1 VSITVAL
8 DAMGG
13 DLAPQATVA
22 GAIRAAEAGHE
33 VALVGDE
40 AVLAEELAKHEIVP
54 SGVRIVHA
62 PDVIDMHEQPSL
74 ATARR
79 RGSSIYVGLEL
90 LKNGEAGA
98 FVSNGNTGAV
108 LALSLLVIGK
118 LPGVD
123 RPALAALIPPRT
135 AGPTLLL
142 DVGANAESR
151 PLQLVQ
157 WGAIGAEY
165 MKVAF
170 GVANPKVGL
179 LNIGEEPSKGSP
191 LVVEANKAL
200 SQIPINFIGNIEGGD
215 IARREIDV
223 IVTDGFT
230 GNVVLKL
237 IEGMATAIL
246 GSVRDAA
253 SGSMRARLGGLL
265 LMPAVRDIRQRFDYR
280 QYGGA
285 PLIGVNG
292 MVLVG
297 HGRSDVV
304 AVGNAI
310 ATAATAAELGA
321 LDAFAAAVERSGV
334 SEGESSEEGSR

>member
-1 VSITVAL
+1 MSITVAL

-13 DLAPQATVA
+13 DFAPQATVT
-22 GAIRAAEAGHE
+22 GAIQAAEAGYE

-40 AVLAEELAKHEIVP
+40 AVLKAELATHEVVP
-54 SGVRIVHA
+54 SGIRIVHA
-62 PDVIDMHEQPSL
+62 PDAIDMHEQPSL

-90 LKNGEAGA
+90 VKNGEAGA

-108 LALSLLVIGK
+108 LALSLMVIGK

-123 RPALAALIPPRT
+123 RPALAAVIPPRT
-135 AGPTLLL
+135 GGPTLIL

-157 WGAIGAEY
+157 WGAMGAEY

-170 GVANPKVGL
+170 GVPDPKVGL
-179 LNIGEEPSKGSP
+179 LSIGEEPSKGST

-200 SQIPINFIGNIEGGD
+200 AQTSVNFVGNVEGGD
-215 IARREIDV
+215 IAHSDVDV

-237 IEGMATAIL
+237 IEGLATSIL

-253 SGSMRARLGGLL
+253 SESMRARVGGLL
-265 LMPAVRDIRQRFDYR
+265 LMPSLRSIRQRFDYR

-292 MVLVG
+292 IVLVG
-297 HGRSDVV
+297 HGRSDAIAV
-304 AVGNAI
+304 ANAI
-310 ATAATAAELGA
+310 RSSATAAEFGA
-321 LDAFAAAVERSGV
+321 RDAFAAAVVQVGQI
-334 SEGESSEEGSR
+334 GE

>member
-1 VSITVAL
+1 MSITVAL

-13 DLAPQATVA
+13 DFAPQATVA

-40 AVLAEELAKHEIVP
+40 AALTEELAKHEIVP

-62 PDVIDMHEQPSL
+62 PDVVDMHETPSL

-79 RGSSIYVGLEL
+79 RSSSIYVGLEL
-90 LKNGEAGA
+90 LKSGEAGA

-108 LALSLLVIGK
+108 LALSLVVIGK

-123 RPALAALIPPRT
+123 RPALAAVIPPRS

-170 GVANPKVGL
+170 GVRDPKVGL
-179 LNIGEEPSKGSP
+179 MNIGEEPSKGSP

-200 SQIPINFIGNIEGGD
+200 AQIPINFIGNIEGGD
-215 IARREIDV
+215 IARSEIDV
-223 IVTDGFT
+223 VVTDGFT

-237 IEGMATAIL
+237 IEGMATSIL

-253 SGSMRARLGGLL
+253 SESMRARIGGLL
-265 LMPAVRDIRQRFDYR
+265 LMPSVRAIRQRFDYR

-297 HGRSDVV
+297 HGRSDAV
-304 AVGNAI
+304 AVENGI
-310 ATAATAAELGA
+310 RTAASAAELGA
-321 LDAFAAAVERSGV
+321 LDAFAAAVERSGL
-334 SEGESSEEGSR
+334 SEEG

>member
-1 VSITVAL
+1 MSITVAL

-13 DLAPQATVA
+13 DFAPQATVT

-40 AVLAEELAKHEIVP
+40 AVLKAELATHEVVP
-54 SGVRIVHA
+54 SGIRIVHA
-62 PDVIDMHEQPSL
+62 PDAIDMHEQPSL

-90 LKNGEAGA
+90 VKNGEAGA

-108 LALSLLVIGK
+108 LALSLMVIGK

-123 RPALAALIPPRT
+123 RPALAAVIPPRT
-135 AGPTLLL
+135 GGPTLIL

-157 WGAIGAEY
+157 WGAMGAEY

-170 GVANPKVGL
+170 GVPDPKVGL
-179 LNIGEEPSKGSP
+179 LSIGEEPSKGST

-200 SQIPINFIGNIEGGD
+200 AQTSVNFVGNVEGGD
-215 IARREIDV
+215 IAHSDVDV

-237 IEGMATAIL
+237 IEGLATSIL

-253 SGSMRARLGGLL
+253 GDSMRARLGGLL
-265 LMPAVRDIRQRFDYR
+265 LMPSLRSIRQRFDYR

-292 MVLVG
+292 IVLVG
-297 HGRSDVV
+297 HGRSDAIAV
-304 AVGNAI
+304 ANAI
-310 ATAATAAELGA
+310 RSSATAAEFGA
-321 LDAFAAAVERSGV
+321 RDAFAAAVVQVGQI
-334 SEGESSEEGSR
+334 GE

>member
-1 VSITVAL
+1 MSITVAL

-13 DLAPQATVA
+13 DFAPQATVT
-22 GAIRAAEAGHE
+22 GAIRAAEAGYE

-40 AVLAEELAKHEIVP
+40 AVLKAELATHEVVP
-54 SGVRIVHA
+54 SGIRIVHA
-62 PDVIDMHEQPSL
+62 PDAIDMHEQPSL

-90 LKNGEAGA
+90 VKNGEAGA

-108 LALSLLVIGK
+108 LALSLMVIGK

-123 RPALAALIPPRT
+123 RPALAAVIPPRT
-135 AGPTLLL
+135 GGPTLIL

-157 WGAIGAEY
+157 WGAMGAEY

-170 GVANPKVGL
+170 GVPDPKVGL
-179 LNIGEEPSKGSP
+179 LSIGEEPSKGST

-200 SQIPINFIGNIEGGD
+200 AQTSVNFVGNVEGGD
-215 IARREIDV
+215 IAHSDVDV

-237 IEGMATAIL
+237 IEGLATSIL

-253 SGSMRARLGGLL
+253 SESMRARVGGLL
-265 LMPAVRDIRQRFDYR
+265 LMPSLRSIRQRFDYR

-292 MVLVG
+292 IVLVG
-297 HGRSDVV
+297 HGRSDAIAV
-304 AVGNAI
+304 ANAI
-310 ATAATAAELGA
+310 RSSATAAEFGA
-321 LDAFAAAVERSGV
+321 RDAFAAAVVQVGQI
-334 SEGESSEEGSR
+334 GE

>member
-1 VSITVAL
+1 MSIAVAL

-13 DLAPQATVA
+13 DFAPQATVA

-40 AVLAEELAKHEIVP
+40 TVLKAELAKHAVVP
-54 SGVRIVHA
+54 SGIRIVHA

-90 LKNGEAGA
+90 VKNGQAGA

-108 LALSLLVIGK
+108 LALSLMVIGK

-123 RPALAALIPPRT
+123 RPALAAVIPPRT
-135 AGPTLLL
+135 GGPTLIL

-157 WGAIGAEY
+157 WGAMGAEY
-165 MKVAF
+165 MRVAF

-179 LNIGEEPSKGSP
+179 LSIGEEPSKGSP

-200 SQIPINFIGNIEGGD
+200 QQTSINFVGNVEGGD
-215 IARREIDV
+215 VASSDIDV

-237 IEGMATAIL
+237 IEGLATSLL
-246 GSVRDAA
+246 GSVRDA
-253 SGSMRARLGGLL
+253 SSDSMRARLGGLL
-265 LMPAVRDIRQRFDYR
+265 LMPSLRAIRQRFDYR

-292 MVLVG
+292 IVLVG
-297 HGRSDVV
+297 HGRSDAV
-304 AVGNAI
+304 AVESAI
-310 ATAATAAELGA
+310 GAVATAVEFGA
-321 LDAFAAAVERSGV
+321 LDAFA
-334 SEGESSEEGSR
+334 ESIVRAGAHR